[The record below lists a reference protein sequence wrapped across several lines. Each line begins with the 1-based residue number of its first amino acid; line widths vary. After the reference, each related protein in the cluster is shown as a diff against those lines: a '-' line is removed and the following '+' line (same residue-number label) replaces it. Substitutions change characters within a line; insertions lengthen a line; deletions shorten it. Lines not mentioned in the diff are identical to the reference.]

1 MFGKF
6 CATEDSFS
14 DGSVWNLSWVDWK
27 ELILVWACVPVVYK
41 LCNGLQ
47 AFWGKFY
54 ISASETSLMDL
65 LLNLIWQNPPFSW
78 PRICTLSSSG
88 VLWNLS
94 SCDALKMP
102 IIQDALA
109 VLTNAVIIPHSGWDT
124 SPHAQEDRKLHLHSS
139 QVLRNATGCLR
150 SVHFSFDG
158 NCDDGKC

>member
-6 CATEDSFS
+6 FATEDSFS
-14 DGSVWNLSWVDWK
+14 AGSAWNLSWVDWK
-27 ELILVWACVPVVYK
+27 ELHFVWACVSMVYE
-41 LCNGLQ
+41 LCDGLQ
-47 AFWGKFY
+47 AFWGIILHLSIRDVSDGPPRCPWFGKP
-54 ISASETSLMDL
+54 L
-65 LLNLIWQNPPFSW
+65 LSFLL
-78 PRICTLSSSG
+78 TLTLYSSG

-150 SVHFSFDG
+150 SVNFSFKG
-158 NCDDGKC
+158 NCDDAKY